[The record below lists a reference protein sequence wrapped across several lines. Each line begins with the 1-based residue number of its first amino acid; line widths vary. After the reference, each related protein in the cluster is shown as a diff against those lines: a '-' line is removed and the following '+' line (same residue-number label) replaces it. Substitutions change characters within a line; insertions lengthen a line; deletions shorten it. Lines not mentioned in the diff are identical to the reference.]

1 MSEPEMSFQAAP
13 DPSSPAGEPPAAKPR
28 PFGVIPGL
36 IWGFRMLDD
45 GTAVALPVDQPV
57 DQPVGHDHRGWLWLH
72 LDLADARAARWLA
85 KVDLPEAAVASML
98 SRDEHQ
104 QLHTAGSVVYGVLA
118 DLLRDINNVGDDL
131 ATLHFVMTDRLM
143 LTGRRHSLAAV
154 QATRD
159 AIEAGA
165 ARLPHC
171 AALFELIVEHLADGI
186 DDVDDDLAD
195 KLDEIEDHLARRSIG
210 PARRSLS
217 DVRRTSVR
225 LHRHLWGLRAVL
237 SRVERRGMEDLDP
250 RLQLRAGRLVQRL
263 DELDHCIVE
272 TRERGRRLQEEVST
286 TIAEDTN
293 RHLHV
298 LSVLTALLLPPAL
311 VAGVFGMNTKNLP
324 LTDEDGGSA
333 WALILVFGSS
343 LAAYL
348 VLRLTGVLKR
358 GD

>member
-1 MSEPEMSFQAAP
+1 MSES
-13 DPSSPAGEPPAAKPR
+13 DSSPR
-28 PFGVIPGL
+28 PFGIVPGL
-36 IWGFRMLDD
+36 ICAFRMLED
-45 GTAVALPVDQPV
+45 GTASSLPVDQPIEHV
-57 DQPVGHDHRGWLWLH
+57 HPGWLWLH

-85 KVDLPEAAVASML
+85 AADLPEQAVASML

-104 QLHTAGSVVYGVLA
+104 QLHAAGTVVHGILA
-118 DLLRDINNVGDDL
+118 DLMRDIDNVGDDL

-143 LTGRRHSLAAV
+143 LTGRRHPLAAV
-154 QATRD
+154 HATRLTV
-159 AIEAGA
+159 EAGGT
-165 ARLPHC
+165 RLPHC

-186 DDVDDDLAD
+186 DEVDDALAD
-195 KLDEIEDHLARRSIG
+195 KLDDIEDNLARRSIG
-210 PARRSLS
+210 PARKSLA

-225 LHRHLWGLRAVL
+225 LHRHLWGLRAAL
-237 SRVERRGMEDLDP
+237 NRLERQGVEGLDP

-263 DELDHCIVE
+263 DEIDHCIVE

-298 LSVLTALLLPPAL
+298 LSVLTTLLLPPAL

-333 WALILVFGSS
+333 WALILVLGSS
-343 LAAYL
+343 VAAYL

-358 GD
+358 ND